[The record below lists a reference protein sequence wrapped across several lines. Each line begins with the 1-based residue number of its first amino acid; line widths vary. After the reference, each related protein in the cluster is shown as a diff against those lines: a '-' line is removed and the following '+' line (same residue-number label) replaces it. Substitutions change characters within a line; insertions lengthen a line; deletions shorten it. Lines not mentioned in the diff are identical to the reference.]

1 MHDGTSLI
9 VRLRKVEGVKESR
22 DEGIKSTEHRA
33 QSRVQDV
40 GMQLSRYMWWL
51 GKGRGQMQGARCKM
65 QDAGWKRAK
74 CNRGVEGKAIGII
87 Q

>member
-33 QSRVQDV
+33 QSKEPS
-40 GMQLSRYMWWL
+40 SRCGNAIVKIYVVVR
-51 GKGRGQMQGARCKM
+51 KGRGQMQGARCKM
-65 QDAGWKRAK
+65 QDAGCRMEKGEMQSR
-74 CNRGVEGKAIGII
+74 C
-87 Q
+87 